1 MSSSIDFLIIGVYIA
16 LVLFIGVWVS
26 RKERNST
33 DYFLAGRDVA
43 WWAIGASLFA
53 ANISSEHFI
62 GLAGAGA
69 SGGLAVGHFEWLAS
83 LILLLLAWVFVPFYL
98 SSKVF
103 TVPEFLEKRF
113 DPRSRKYLATVSVIA
128 YVMTKI
134 SVTLYAGGVVL
145 NSVFGWDMMT
155 SALIL
160 VIITGIYTV
169 IGGLKAV
176 IYTDVIQS
184 AVLILG
190 ALLLTILGFDRVG
203 GWDNMVAKLDPS
215 YLDMWKSSDDPA
227 YPWTGILFGA
237 PILGIWYWCTDQFI
251 VQRVLSAKNIPN
263 AQRGA
268 IFAGFLKLLPVFILV
283 LPGLIAKALNP
294 AIKGD
299 EAYPWLVQEIL
310 PTGVRGIVM
319 ASLLAAL
326 MSSLASCFNSAST
339 LFTIDY
345 YKKIRPDASE
355 SKLIMVGRLSTVALV
370 IIGILWV
377 PLIPYISSQ
386 VWIYLQSVQAYISP
400 PIAAVFLMG
409 IFWPRMNANGAIAGL
424 FTGLVIGFTRLF
436 GELYVKSQ
444 GADWGPMH
452 WFIDMNFLHFAT
464 FLFVISLIIQAVV
477 SLATAAPDPQVVALL
492 TWKGRSRVI
501 HDLTTG
507 LYERTNIILSV
518 LLVALVL
525 AGWIY
530 FS

>member
-1 MSSSIDFLIIGVYIA
+1 MNLGPDLLIIAAYIL
-16 LVLFIGVWVS
+16 LVLFIGIWVS
-26 RKERNST
+26 RKERNSA

-69 SGGLAVGHFEWLAS
+69 SAGLAVGHYEWLAS

-113 DPRSRKYLATVSVIA
+113 DARSRKYLASVSVIA

-155 SALIL
+155 SALVL

-176 IYTDVIQS
+176 IYTDVIQTVVLIAG
-184 AVLILG
+184 AVLLTVLG
-190 ALLLTILGFDRVG
+190 LEKTG
-203 GWDNMVAKLDPS
+203 GWDAMVAKLDPE
-215 YLDMWKSSDDPA
+215 YLNMWKSADDPV

-251 VQRVLSAKNIPN
+251 VQRVLSARNIPN

-268 IFAGFLKLLPVFILV
+268 IFAGFLKVLPVFILV
-283 LPGLIAKALNP
+283 LPGLIAKSLNP
-294 AIKGD
+294 EIKGD
-299 EAYPWLVQEIL
+299 EAYPWLVHEVL
-310 PTGVRGIVM
+310 PTGLKGIVM
-319 ASLLAAL
+319 AALLAAL

-339 LFTIDY
+339 LFTIDF
-345 YKKIRPDASE
+345 YKKIKPETTEAR
-355 SKLIMVGRLSTVALV
+355 LVMVGRLSTVVLV
-370 IIGILWV
+370 MIGILWV
-377 PLIPYISSQ
+377 PLIPYISGQ

-409 IFWPRMNANGAIAGL
+409 IFWSRMNANGAIAGL
-424 FTGLVIGFTRLF
+424 FTGLIIGFTRLF
-436 GELYVKSQ
+436 GELYVNST
-444 GADWGPMH
+444 GANWGAMH
-452 WFIDMNFLHFAT
+452 WFISMNFLHFAT
-464 FLFVISLIIQAVV
+464 FLFLVSLVIQAAV
-477 SLATAAPDPQVVALL
+477 SLLTAEPDPTVVAQL
-492 TWKGRSRVI
+492 TWKGRTKVI
-501 HDLTTG
+501 HDLTSG
-507 LYERTNIILSV
+507 LAERTNIILSV
-518 LLVALVL
+518 LLAALVL